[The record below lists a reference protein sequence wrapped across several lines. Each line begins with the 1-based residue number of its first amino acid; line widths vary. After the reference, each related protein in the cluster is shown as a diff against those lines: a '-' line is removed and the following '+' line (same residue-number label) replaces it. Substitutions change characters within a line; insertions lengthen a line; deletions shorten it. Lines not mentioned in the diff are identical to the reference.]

1 MTNPVRVAIFD
12 GYALFRRG
20 VVDVLR
26 GTNLL
31 VVAEDET
38 LESASELI
46 AKCEPDIVL
55 FDIQAPGADIETIAG
70 LLQSFPRSRFVIL
83 TASDEKVYIEQV
95 WSLGV
100 HGCVIKGVGASELIR
115 ALEGVHNGQPY
126 MSATLAAALL
136 KKEVLAKPVP
146 PREEL
151 VGLTTRDRQILAHL
165 ADGLT
170 NQQIAQHLGL
180 TVKAVKRHLS
190 GVFRKLRVRNRLQA
204 ALHARK
210 HAKELGI

>member
-1 MTNPVRVAIFD
+1 VAKPIHVAIFD

-38 LESASELI
+38 MDLADELI
-46 AKCEPDIVL
+46 GKCEPDIVL
-55 FDIQAPGADIETIAG
+55 FDIQAPGADIEKIAG
-70 LLQSFPRSRFVIL
+70 LLRSFPDSRFVIL
-83 TASDEKVYIEQV
+83 TASDEKEHIEQV
-95 WSLGV
+95 WNLGV
-100 HGCVIKGVGASELIR
+100 HGCVVKGVGANELIR
-115 ALEGVHNGQPY
+115 ALEAVHNGQPY

-136 KKEVLAKPVP
+136 KKEVLAQPVP
-146 PREEL
+146 PRVEVL
-151 VGLTTRDRQILAHL
+151 GLSPRDRQILAHL
-165 ADGLT
+165 ANGLT
-170 NQQIAQHLGL
+170 NQQIAQQLGL
-180 TVKAVKRHLS
+180 TAKAVKRQLS